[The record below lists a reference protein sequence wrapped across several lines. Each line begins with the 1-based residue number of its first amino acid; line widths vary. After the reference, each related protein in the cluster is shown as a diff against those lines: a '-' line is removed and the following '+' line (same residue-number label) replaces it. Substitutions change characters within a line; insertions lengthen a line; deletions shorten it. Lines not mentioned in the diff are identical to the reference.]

1 MPTVIIM
8 LILRCG
14 QLLSVGYEK
23 VLLLQTDLNL
33 DASEVIST
41 FTYRVG
47 LVDAQYSFST
57 AIGLFNSVI
66 NFMMLVFVNWFA
78 GKVSETS
85 LW

>member
-1 MPTVIIM
+1 M
-8 LILRCG
+8 
-14 QLLSVGYEK
+14 
-23 VLLLQTDLNL
+23 
-33 DASEVIST
+33 IST